1 MLLPFQFQSHL
12 KLESLPCI
20 VKQTNSTWEVP
31 SFYFLLCPCVA
42 FAVGPGRKQ
51 GFVLLTENFSH
62 TGTLFASPSLWLAS
76 SREQWR

>member
-12 KLESLPCI
+12 KLEILPCI
-20 VKQTNSTWEVP
+20 VKQTYGTSQVL
-31 SFYFLLCPCVA
+31 SFYFLLWPHVA
-42 FAVGPGRKQ
+42 FSMGPGRKQ
-51 GFVLLTENFSH
+51 GFMLLTENFSH